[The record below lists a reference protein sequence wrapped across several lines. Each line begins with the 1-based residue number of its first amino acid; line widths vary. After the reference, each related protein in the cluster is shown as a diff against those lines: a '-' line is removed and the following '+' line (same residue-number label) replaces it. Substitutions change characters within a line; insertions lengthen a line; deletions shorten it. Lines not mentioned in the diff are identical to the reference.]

1 MEITAIYP
9 GSFDPITNG
18 HIDIISRGLNIFH
31 KIIIAVMNHPG
42 KKSLFT
48 AEERKEMIEE
58 IYGDEARIEV
68 DVFKGLLVDYVEQR
82 GANVIVRGLRVVSDF
97 EYEMQMAQMNRK
109 LDTRIETVFMMPREI
124 YSYLS
129 SSLIKEIASYGGNI
143 DCFVPKSIKT
153 RLEAKFN
160 ARDDATPNS

>member
-1 MEITAIYP
+1 M
-9 GSFDPITNG
+9 
-18 HIDIISRGLNIFH
+18 
-31 KIIIAVMNHPG
+31 
-42 KKSLFT
+42 
-48 AEERKEMIEE
+48 
-58 IYGDEARIEV
+58 
-68 DVFKGLLVDYVEQR
+68 
-82 GANVIVRGLRVVSDF
+82 IVRGLRVVSDF